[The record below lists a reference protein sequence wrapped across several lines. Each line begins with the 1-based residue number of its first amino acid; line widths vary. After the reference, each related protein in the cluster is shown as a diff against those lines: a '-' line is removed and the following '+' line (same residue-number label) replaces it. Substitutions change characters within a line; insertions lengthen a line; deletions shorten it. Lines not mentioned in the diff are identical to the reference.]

1 MSHKRKRIT
10 LVAIIGLVLVAVG
23 LTWFQLNRS
32 TKTSATQLPLTE
44 TQIKK
49 NLASKKVTTR
59 ADQQKSATATYQKAT
74 TNRRYTLANP
84 YIKVNP
90 YGTSPLTALVIFRT
104 SQAAKVSY
112 TVVGKSAKTSITNTV
127 NGGYQTTHQVPI
139 VGLYANTTNTV
150 RLTVTLKS
158 GEVIKKT
165 IQLKTGALPKYVKS
179 ATVTVS
185 KSDKTKMSIGNN
197 KLTIID
203 RTTKEPFAIDADGN
217 VRWYSTNYSQHTIEQ
232 WTGGH
237 IMMLTKKKQSS
248 DVYNDLI
255 ETDYL
260 GRVYREYTFSGSTSS
275 TDGGTETTVIHH
287 DLIELPNHN
296 LLATV
301 SDGSKYKE
309 DTMVE
314 ISHKT
319 GKIVT
324 VIDLKKLLPK
334 SMWSA
339 FKAGADGKID
349 WFHQN
354 SIEYDKTDN
363 SILISGRNQDM
374 IMKIDYATKKIKWIY
389 SGKKKASWP
398 KAYRKLILT
407 PTSSTT
413 ITGGQHGLTLLADLT
428 RNASSE
434 NIMLYDNNTAVTNGD
449 KSTSGKYSQAVKYH
463 IDTTKMTI
471 TQTWAYGKSL
481 GKTNFTNIIGYAE
494 EESNGNVLI
503 DFGMKKNGQESNVIE
518 VDKNGNQVF
527 NATIKNASA
536 KAYAYRAYR
545 VAFYNNNYQFDANKD

>member
-1 MSHKRKRIT
+1 MTRKRKQLI
-10 LVAIIGLVLVAVG
+10 LAVLTSIVLIVGG
-23 LTWFQLNRS
+23 LTWFQIERS
-32 TKTSATQLPLTE
+32 SKASANQAPLTE
-44 TQIKK
+44 AQIKK
-49 NLASKKVTTR
+49 NLAAKKVSTR
-59 ADQQKSATATYQKAT
+59 ATQQKAATATYQKAAADST
-74 TNRRYTLANP
+74 HTLASP
-84 YIKVNP
+84 YVKVNP
-90 YGTSPLTALVIFRT
+90 YGTSPLTALVIFKT

-127 NGGYQTTHQVPI
+127 NGGYQKTHQVPV

-150 RLTVTLKS
+150 KLTVTLKS
-158 GEVIKKT
+158 GEVLKKT
-165 IQLKTGALPKYVKS
+165 LQLKTGALPTYVKN

-185 KSDKTKMSIGNN
+185 KADKTKMSIGQN
-197 KLTIID
+197 KLTMID
-203 RTTKEPFAIDADGN
+203 RTTKQPFAIDADGN

-237 IMMLTKKKQSS
+237 FMMLTKKKQSS

-260 GRVYREYTFSGSTSS
+260 GRVYQEYTFGSGTSS

-314 ISHKT
+314 ISHQT
-319 GKIVT
+319 GKIVK

-334 SMWSA
+334 SMWA
-339 FKAGADGKID
+339 AYKKGADGKID

-354 SIEYDKTDN
+354 SIEYDKNDN

-389 SGKKKASWP
+389 SGKKKSSWP
-398 KAYRKLILT
+398 KAYRKYLLT
-407 PTSSTT
+407 PTSGTT
-413 ITGGQHGLTLLADLT
+413 ITGGQHGLTLL
-428 RNASSE
+428 NNGSSSASSE
-434 NIMLYDNNTAVTNGD
+434 NIMLYDNNIAVTNGD

-471 TQTWAYGKSL
+471 DQTWAYGKSL
-481 GKTNFTNIIGYAE
+481 GKANFTSIIGYAE
-494 EESNGNVLI
+494 EQSNGNVLI
-503 DFGMKKNGQESNVIE
+503 DFGMKNNGQESNVIE
-518 VDKNGNQVF
+518 VDQAGNQVF
-527 NATIKNASA
+527 NATIKNASS

-545 VAFYNNNYQFDANKD
+545 IAFYNNSYQFNANEE